1 MVVFAA
7 SYAFCRNPAPENL
20 VAKKYALAHGLP
32 PTPFSM
38 PSGDGC
44 LEQQPTAGGL
54 DTHAPPLPL
63 QATAPTPGPNI
74 LPPLPAPTTRALH
87 SSSLASG
94 AEKGADWL
102 ERAQLTCVSLLAV
115 ARRFACC
122 APPTSTR
129 SLETKLRTDRVA
141 LATFVAGTDPL
152 AAAAERTIPPCLAHQ
167 NNTHSRLTEPTITS
181 CVGPAAA

>member
-1 MVVFAA
+1 MHW
-7 SYAFCRNPAPENL
+7 PL
-20 VAKKYALAHGLP
+20 VGRP
-32 PTPFSM
+32 PPPPFST
-38 PSGDGC
+38 PYGDGC

-122 APPTSTR
+122 ASPASTR

-141 LATFVAGTDPL
+141 LATFPPAGTCRKSANPPPK
-152 AAAAERTIPPCLAHQ
+152 RQTPPCLRITAKLARSTHPHIPAVSGQQQQNIAH
-167 NNTHSRLTEPTITS
+167 
-181 CVGPAAA
+181 